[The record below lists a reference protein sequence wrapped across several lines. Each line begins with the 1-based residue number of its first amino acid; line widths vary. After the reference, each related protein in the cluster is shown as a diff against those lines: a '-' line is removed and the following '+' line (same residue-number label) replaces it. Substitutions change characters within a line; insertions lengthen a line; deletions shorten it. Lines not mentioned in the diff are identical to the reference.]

1 MNFEPSE
8 EQLMLKD
15 SVTKFIQQEYD
26 IDKRRALADSDLS
39 YSKENW
45 ETFANLGWLT
55 VPFAEKL
62 GGYGGNVTD
71 VAIIMEE
78 FGKGLV
84 LEPYVETVMLAG
96 GLLAESVEREENSE
110 HLAVIEQIL
119 SGGAVGTAGLV
130 EEGSRFSPLTVSTRA
145 QESNDG
151 FILSGKKVNVPYLP
165 SADFAIVSAR
175 TSGEDN
181 DEEGIS
187 LFRIDLTAN
196 EIARGNYKLMDGR
209 RAGDLELKGLQVTA
223 DALVGKVGEGAAILN
238 KVLPLS
244 ILAECAEAVGIMEFL
259 NKTTLEYTKVRKQFG
274 MPIGSFQALQHRMVD
289 TFIEFE
295 QCKSLLYRALIS
307 WQDNSDEFDLDL
319 AALKVQVGRAG
330 KSIASEAIQLHGGM
344 GLTDEL
350 SIGHYM
356 KRLRMINATFGDA
369 DFHQNRYQ
377 KIAFSA

>member
-15 SVTKFIQQEYD
+15 SVAKFIQQEYD
-26 IDKRRALADSDLS
+26 IDKRRALADSELS

-45 ETFANLGWLT
+45 STFANLGWLT

-62 GGYGGNVTD
+62 GGYGGNITD
-71 VAIIMEE
+71 VAVIMEE

-84 LEPYVETVMLAG
+84 LEPYVETVVLAG
-96 GLLAESVEREENSE
+96 GLLAASLE
-110 HLAVIEQIL
+110 LADNP
-119 SGGAVGTAGLV
+119 GHTALV
-130 EEGSRFSPLTVSTRA
+130 EEILAGGKIATAALVEQGSRFSPTSVATRA
-145 QESNDG
+145 DSNDSG
-151 FILSGKKVNVPYLP
+151 FVLSGKKVNVAFLP
-165 SADFAIVSAR
+165 SADVAIVSAR
-175 TSGEDN
+175 TSGSDN
-181 DEEGIS
+181 DASGIS
-187 LFRIDLTAN
+187 LFRIDLSA
-196 EIARGNYKLMDGR
+196 AGVSRGSYKLMDGR
-209 RAGDLELKGLQVTA
+209 RAGDLELNGVQVSN
-223 DALVGKVGEGAAILN
+223 DDLVGTLDEGHALLED
-238 KVLPLS
+238 VLPLCM
-244 ILAECAEAVGIMEFL
+244 LAECAEAVGIMEYL

-289 TFIEFE
+289 TFIQFE
-295 QCKSLLYRALIS
+295 QTKSLLFRALIS
-307 WQDNSDEFDLDL
+307 WQDKSEEFELDL

-369 DFHQNRYQ
+369 DYHQNQYQ
-377 KIAFSA
+377 KIAFAS

>member
-26 IDKRRALADSDLS
+26 IDKRRALASSELA

-62 GGYGGNVTD
+62 GGYGGNIID
-71 VAIIMEE
+71 VAVIMEE
-78 FGKGLV
+78 FGKG
-84 LEPYVETVMLAG
+84 PYVETVVLSG
-96 GLLAESVEREENSE
+96 GLLAESLEQGENPAHSE
-110 HLAVIEQIL
+110 AIEQIL
-119 SGGAVGTAGLV
+119 GGGAVATAALV
-130 EEGSRFSPLTVSTRA
+130 EEGTRFSPYSVALTA
-145 QESNDG
+145 ESSGDG
-151 FILSGKKVNVPYLP
+151 YVLQGKKVNVPFLP

-175 TSGEDN
+175 TSGDQN
-181 DEEGIS
+181 DEAGIS
-187 LFRIDLTAN
+187 LFKVDLSAAGVST
-196 EIARGNYKLMDGR
+196 GSYKLMDGR
-209 RAGDLELKGLQVTA
+209 RAGDLVLDNVQLA
-223 DALVGKVGEGAAILN
+223 SDCLLGKLDEGAALLQ
-238 KVLPLS
+238 KVLPLCT
-244 ILAECAEAVGIMEFL
+244 LAECAEAVGIMEFL

-295 QCKSLLYRALIS
+295 QCKSLLFRALIS
-307 WQDNSDEFDLDL
+307 WQDNSDEFPLDL
-319 AALKVQVGRAG
+319 AALKVQVGRSG

-356 KRLRMINATFGDA
+356 KRLRMINASYGDA
-369 DFHQNRYQ
+369 DYHQKQYQ
-377 KIAFSA
+377 KLAFAS